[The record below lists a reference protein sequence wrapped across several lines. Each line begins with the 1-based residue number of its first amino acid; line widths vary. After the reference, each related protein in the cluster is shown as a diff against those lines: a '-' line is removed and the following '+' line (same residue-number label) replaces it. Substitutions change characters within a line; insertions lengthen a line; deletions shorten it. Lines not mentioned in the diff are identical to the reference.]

1 MEPVLFLV
9 AVALNALAAFML
21 SLTAAGRSFWRW
33 WVGIAILSATAVV
46 LALLTLGPQPQIN
59 YIHVALYAPWLVWIP
74 LAALCGAW
82 RRIFAGERPFPR
94 WAYVMAVVF
103 VSIAQGF
110 ATSAFHHPAVVIA
123 ASVGTVLLT
132 YPMGMLGSALV
143 VAPLIYLGIA
153 TPDEGYTFAA
163 PFLAFLGY
171 LQWYV
176 LFPRAARRQAA
187 QVAESSNMNTAANGA
202 AGCCA
207 EGNEAVQDRRPSSAV
222 GL

>member
-1 MEPVLFLV
+1 MEPVFFLA
-9 AVALNALAAFML
+9 AVVLNALAAFML

-33 WVGIAILSATAVV
+33 WVGIATLSAAAVV
-46 LALLTLGPQPQIN
+46 LTMLALGPQPQIN

-132 YPMGMLGSALV
+132 YPMGMLGTALV
-143 VAPLIYLGIA
+143 AAPLIYLGIA
-153 TPDEGYTFAA
+153 TPDEGYTFVA

-171 LQWYV
+171 VQWYV
-176 LFPRAARRQAA
+176 LFPRAARRRAA
-187 QVAESSNMNTAANGA
+187 LVAEPSHMNAAANGT
-202 AGCCA
+202 AGGCD
-207 EGNEAVQDRRPSSAV
+207 EGNEAAQDGRPPAAV